1 MTSLAATDTL
11 MPGYALPE
19 TFSWRRRQVS
29 ISAEEPA
36 EEQQPV
42 VENLPSSSI
51 NVVDEASE
59 LEITTINDSGDTA
72 KIESAVMAAFGELKR
87 YEGYRPRWDGYSAE
101 PFDQVVLERA
111 AEILRIVRNV
121 LVKEQFVPSLLT
133 TGPASDGSVDIE
145 IRDSKKKLFYTV
157 YPETMIEITA
167 IREGAAPVRR
177 MLGFENMALARWL
190 DWLAGKGHI
199 PEAMDDNRPYS
210 G

>member
-1 MTSLAATDTL
+1 MTSLAATDAL
-11 MPGYALPE
+11 MPRYALPE
-19 TFSWRRRQVS
+19 TFSWRRQQES
-29 ISAEEPA
+29 ISADEPA

-42 VENLPSSSI
+42 VKNPPSSSI

-59 LEITTINDSGDTA
+59 LEIATINDSGDTA

-87 YEGYRPRWDGYSAE
+87 YEAYGPRWDGYYAE
-101 PFDQVVLERA
+101 PFDQVVLEHA
-111 AEILRIVRNV
+111 TEILRIIRNV

-157 YPETMIEITA
+157 YPEPMIEITA

-177 MLGFENMALARWL
+177 MLGCENMALARWL
-190 DWLAGKGHI
+190 DWLAGKGNI
-199 PEAMDDNRPYS
+199 PEEMDDNRPYS

>member
-1 MTSLAATDTL
+1 MTSLAATDAL

-36 EEQQPV
+36 EEPQPV
-42 VENLPSSSI
+42 VENPPSSSI

-59 LEITTINDSGDTA
+59 LEIATINDSGDTA
-72 KIESAVMAAFGELKR
+72 KIESVVMAAFGELKR
-87 YEGYRPRWDGYSAE
+87 YEAYGPRWDGYSAE

-111 AEILRIVRNV
+111 ARILRIVRNA

-157 YPETMIEITA
+157 YPETTIEITA

-190 DWLAGKGHI
+190 DWLAGKGNI
-199 PEAMDDNRPYS
+199 PEEMDDNRPYS
-210 G
+210 E

>member
-1 MTSLAATDTL
+1 MTSLAATDAL
-11 MPGYALPE
+11 RPGYALPE

-42 VENLPSSSI
+42 VENPPSSSI

-59 LEITTINDSGDTA
+59 LEIATINDSGDTA

-87 YEGYRPRWDGYSAE
+87 YEAYGPRWDGYSAE

-111 AEILRIVRNV
+111 AGILRIVRNA

-157 YPETMIEITA
+157 YPEITIEITA

-177 MLGFENMALARWL
+177 MFGFENMALARWL
-190 DWLAGKGHI
+190 DWLAGKGNI
-199 PEAMDDNRPYS
+199 PEEMDDNRPHS

>member
-1 MTSLAATDTL
+1 MTSLAATDAL
-11 MPGYALPE
+11 MPGYALPK
-19 TFSWRRRQVS
+19 TFSWGRRQVS

-42 VENLPSSSI
+42 VENPPSSSI

-59 LEITTINDSGDTA
+59 LEIATINGSGDTA

-87 YEGYRPRWDGYSAE
+87 YEAYGPRWDGYSGE

-157 YPETMIEITA
+157 YPETMVEITA

-190 DWLAGKGHI
+190 DWLAGKGNI

>member
-1 MTSLAATDTL
+1 MTSLAATDAL

-36 EEQQPV
+36 GEQQPV
-42 VENLPSSSI
+42 LENAPSSSI

-59 LEITTINDSGDTA
+59 LEIATINDSGDTA

-87 YEGYRPRWDGYSAE
+87 YEAYGPRWDGYSAE
-101 PFDQVVLERA
+101 PFDQIVLERA
-111 AEILRIVRNV
+111 AGILRIVRNT

-157 YPETMIEITA
+157 YPESTIEITA
-167 IREGAAPVRR
+167 IRDGAAPVRR

-190 DWLAGKGHI
+190 DWLAGKGNI
-199 PEAMDDNRPYS
+199 PEEMDDNRPYS

>member
-1 MTSLAATDTL
+1 MISLAATDAL

-42 VENLPSSSI
+42 VENPLSSSI

-59 LEITTINDSGDTA
+59 LEIATINDSGDTA

-87 YEGYRPRWDGYSAE
+87 YEAYGPRWDGYSAE

-111 AEILRIVRNV
+111 AGILRIVRNA

-157 YPETMIEITA
+157 YPETTIEITA

-190 DWLAGKGHI
+190 DWLAGKGNI
-199 PEAMDDNRPYS
+199 PEEMDDNRPYS

>member
-1 MTSLAATDTL
+1 MTSLAATDAL

-36 EEQQPV
+36 EEEQPV
-42 VENLPSSSI
+42 VENPPSSSI

-59 LEITTINDSGDTA
+59 LEIATINDSGDTA

-87 YEGYRPRWDGYSAE
+87 YEAYGRRWDGYFAE

-111 AEILRIVRNV
+111 TEILRIVRNV

-145 IRDSKKKLFYTV
+145 IRDSKKKLYYTV

-167 IREGAAPVRR
+167 IKEGAAPVRR
-177 MLGFENMALARWL
+177 MLGLENMALARWL
-190 DWLAGKGHI
+190 DWLAGKGNI
-199 PEAMDDNRPYS
+199 PDEMDDNRPHS

>member
-1 MTSLAATDTL
+1 MISLAATDAL

-42 VENLPSSSI
+42 VENPLSSSI

-59 LEITTINDSGDTA
+59 LEIATINDSGDTA

-87 YEGYRPRWDGYSAE
+87 YEAYGPRWDGYSAE

-111 AEILRIVRNV
+111 AGILQIVRNA

-157 YPETMIEITA
+157 YPETTIEITA

-190 DWLAGKGHI
+190 DWLAGKGNI
-199 PEAMDDNRPYS
+199 PEEMDDNRPYS
-210 G
+210 E

>member
-1 MTSLAATDTL
+1 MISLAATDAL

-42 VENLPSSSI
+42 VENPLSSSI

-59 LEITTINDSGDTA
+59 LEIATINDSGDTA

-87 YEGYRPRWDGYSAE
+87 YEAYGPRWDGYSAE

-111 AEILRIVRNV
+111 AGILQIVRNA

-157 YPETMIEITA
+157 YPETTIEITA

-190 DWLAGKGHI
+190 DWLAGKGNI
-199 PEAMDDNRPYS
+199 PEEMDDNRPYS